1 MMDTLII
8 AVVNVACVTAVVAY
22 FLVHTPFHAHILN
35 ENRSLTVNLLLIAIF
50 SSFSIW
56 GMMNRIEVA
65 GGLLGLSHTGQ
76 IVGGLIAGP
85 FVGTGAGIIMGAYR
99 YSLGGLQAVPST
111 LMTILPGVLAGL
123 YYVYKRGRALGTLE
137 AAIFTAVYEIIARG
151 IALGLSPDF
160 EKALLIQK
168 SVAIPTIVGHTIA
181 VGLFIFLINKLV
193 EERLNQAKKERMEG
207 ELSMARSIQLN
218 LVPRTFPPYPDVK
231 EFDVEAMLQPA
242 REVGGDLYDFFF
254 VGPDHFYVII
264 GDVSGKGVPAA
275 LFMSSTRALIRA
287 YAKTEVSADHILNQ
301 VNKELSENNET
312 AMFVTLFLG
321 ILNIHTGELLYV
333 NAGHNP
339 PYVCRNTA
347 QIETVS
353 GGGGIAL
360 GVLEDVQ
367 YMGSSIRLCPGDML
381 VMYTDGVTEAMNP
394 RQDFYSEERLEELL
408 GATSDDLSTDIVAKI
423 KEDIMTFAN
432 GADQSDDITL
442 LALKFNGPEGLP

>member
-1 MMDTLII
+1 MDTLII

-22 FLVHTPFHAHILN
+22 ILVHTSFHAHILN
-35 ENRSLTVNLLLIAIF
+35 IKRRLTVNLMLVAIF
-50 SSFSIW
+50 SAFSIW

-111 LMTILPGVLAGL
+111 IITILPGVLAGL
-123 YYVYKRGRALGTLE
+123 YYLYKRGRAPGTLE

-160 EKALLIQK
+160 EKALIIQK
-168 SVAIPTIVGHTIA
+168 SVAVPTIVGHTIA
-181 VGLFIFLINKLV
+181 VGLFIFLIHKLV
-193 EERLNQAKKERMEG
+193 DERLNQAKKERMEG

-231 EFDVEAMLQPA
+231 EFDVAAMLQPA

-287 YAKTEVSADHILNQ
+287 YAKTEVSADHTLNQ
-301 VNKELSENNET
+301 VNQELAENNDT

-321 ILNIHTGELLYV
+321 ILNIHTGELVYA
-333 NAGHNP
+333 NAGHNL

-347 QIETVS
+347 RIETVS
-353 GGGGIAL
+353 GGGNAAL
-360 GVLEDVQ
+360 GVLEDGQ
-367 YMGSSIRLCPGDML
+367 YIGSSITLSPGDQL
-381 VMYTDGVTEAMNP
+381 VLYTDGVTEAMNR
-394 RQDFYSEERLEELL
+394 RQDFYGEERLEQLL
-408 GATSDDLSTDIVAKI
+408 GAISDHSSTDIVTRI
-423 KEDIMTFAN
+423 NEDVVSFAN

-442 LALKFNGPEGLP
+442 LVLKFNGPEVLQ